1 MHPANF
7 SLKIEPMTLADI
19 PASLEVD
26 HAAYGANF
34 SPRNYRDELENNQL
48 AHYFVLRQVSAASPE
63 KPALSPPAIVGL
75 GGFWLIAGELHV
87 ITISVHPRYRGLGLG
102 EWLLLTLLEE
112 GQKLAAEEATL
123 EVRVSNYVAQALYQK
138 YGFQEVGHR
147 SGYYSNNGEDAFIL
161 TTPPLQSANYQ
172 ALLADRKTQ
181 LRERLAQI
189 KPFLAD

>member
-48 AHYFVLRQVSAASPE
+48 AHYFILRQVGAPSSGEQTP
-63 KPALSPPAIVGL
+63 PPAIIGL

-112 GQKLAAEEATL
+112 GQKLAADEATL
-123 EVRVSNYVAQALYQK
+123 EVRVSNFVAQALYLK

-147 SGYYSNNGEDAFIL
+147 SGYYSNNGEDALIL
-161 TTPPLQSANYQ
+161 TTPPLQSTNYQ

>member
-7 SLKIEPMTLADI
+7 FLKIEPMTLTDI
-19 PASLEVD
+19 PATLEID
-26 HAAYGANF
+26 QMAYGPNF

-48 AHYFVLRQVSAASPE
+48 AHYFVLRQVGDSSLEKSALPL
-63 KPALSPPAIVGL
+63 PIVGL

-123 EVRVSNYVAQALYQK
+123 EVR
-138 YGFQEVGHR
+138 
-147 SGYYSNNGEDAFIL
+147 
-161 TTPPLQSANYQ
+161 
-172 ALLADRKTQ
+172 
-181 LRERLAQI
+181 
-189 KPFLAD
+189 

>member
-26 HAAYGANF
+26 QAAYGANF

-48 AHYFVLRQVSAASPE
+48 AHYFVLHQAGASPGE
-63 KPALSPPAIVGL
+63 QTPPPPAVIGL

-123 EVRVSNYVAQALYQK
+123 EVRVSNFVAQALYQK
-138 YGFQEVGHR
+138 YGFQEAGRR
-147 SGYYSNNGEDAFIL
+147 SGYYSNNGEDALIL
-161 TTPPLQSANYQ
+161 TTPPLQSTNYQ

-189 KPFLAD
+189 KPFMAG

>member
-26 HAAYGANF
+26 QAAYGANF
-34 SPRNYRDELENNQL
+34 SPRNYRDELEHNQL
-48 AHYFVLRQVSAASPE
+48 AHYFVLRQVGASSQGE
-63 KPALSPPAIVGL
+63 QTSSSPAVIGL

-102 EWLLLTLLEE
+102 EWLLLTLLED

-123 EVRVSNYVAQALYQK
+123 EVRVSNFVAQALYQK
-138 YGFQEVGHR
+138 YGFQEVGRR
-147 SGYYSNNGEDAFIL
+147 SGYYSNNGEDALIL
-161 TTPPLQSANYQ
+161 TTPLLQSANYQ

-181 LRERLAQI
+181 LWERLAQI
-189 KPFLAD
+189 KPFVAD

>member
-7 SLKIEPMTLADI
+7 SLKIESMTLADI
-19 PASLEVD
+19 PAGLEVD
-26 HAAYGANF
+26 QAAYGANF

-48 AHYFVLRQVSAASPE
+48 AHYFVLRQVGASSLE
-63 KPALSPPAIVGL
+63 KPELSPAIVGV

-112 GQKLAAEEATL
+112 GRKLAAEEATL
-123 EVRVSNYVAQALYQK
+123 EVRVSNFVAQSLYQK
-138 YGFQEVGHR
+138 YGFEEVGRR
-147 SGYYSNNGEDAFIL
+147 SGYYSNNGEDALIL

-189 KPFLAD
+189 KPFMAD